1 MWQLVF
7 GFVLTV
13 LIGSYITFKYQKRN
27 IEYQSFLARERKRI
41 DKINDIKKYI
51 NKLIIHRVV
60 ASRRILDCYQGID
73 KEAYLKDVRD
83 EYILAKDKW
92 NYGIN
97 SIFLELG
104 NLGSERIYH
113 FNAFYIERVIHKAF
127 VECHHLIVDI
137 KIKKNISKYY
147 EAISIL
153 DSIYNMQSEITRRLT
168 REVNLIQ
175 SNIKYG
181 DTDPL
186 SIENLDKASLLNLLF
201 ALFYKN
207 PNLLRVP
214 RS

>member
-7 GFVLTV
+7 SFVLTG

-127 VECHHLIVDI
+127 VECHNLIVDI
-137 KIKKNISKYY
+137 KNKKNISKYY

-153 DSIYNMQSEITRRLT
+153 DNIYNMQSEITRRLT

-181 DTDPL
+181 ETDPL
-186 SIENLDKASLLNLLF
+186 SIENLHKASLLNLLF

>member
-7 GFVLTV
+7 GFVLTG

-60 ASRRILDCYQGID
+60 ASRRILDYYQGID

-127 VECHHLIVDI
+127 VECHNLIVDI
-137 KIKKNISKYY
+137 KNKKNISKYY

-153 DSIYNMQSEITRRLT
+153 DNIYNMQSEITRRLT

-181 DTDPL
+181 ETDPL
-186 SIENLDKASLLNLLF
+186 SIENLHKASLLNLLF